1 MAIAST
7 FIAPGRRYVLVPGRS
22 GQLDGRITI
31 THVGRD
37 ARGIERV
44 TYRSPL
50 RFPESARRH
59 LASG

>member
-1 MAIAST
+1 MAITST
-7 FIAPGRRYVLVPGRS
+7 FIAPGRRYVQVRGRS

-44 TYRSPL
+44 TYRSPQ
-50 RFPESARRH
+50 RAADAGSRS
-59 LASG
+59 LAS